1 MEDGLYWKDNKQVA
15 YCKPVLTEK
24 ILCRSPDGNE
34 TYRYFAKA
42 LFPDGTESEIKE
54 LASLDKFSCFELWQC
69 PDVSPKWKSH
79 VTKMLQLQ
87 AALMEAKEE
96 ISCHS
101 GLQQYR
107 DYPIYILGDKVIGAE
122 KLEGKIVLKSSCSYS
137 AICRREKEDL
147 LYLAERTMKMLPGI
161 SEIIFYYS
169 LQAVVKPILH
179 RIGID
184 TNYTLAITG
193 PSGHLKTS
201 IAKKICLWIL
211 DRAKQQTFFS
221 AKKTTKR
228 ILEEMDACS
237 GMNYLVDDFHAY
249 AKTQDMD
256 RQDKR
261 LDDIVRHVE
270 ENPDCANIVITG
282 EFIQGIFSC
291 IDRLLVVQIPKMKGV
306 EMERLKE
313 KLAGVPDNLMP
324 EIAYAFAGT
333 LLDNLDEVEEKCAE
347 FYQKKCMNP
356 EGGTLDVTR
365 TYRHGIFLQ
374 LTEFLYRTYL
384 CDGSETLSVKEGLKT
399 AIKKQY
405 GIQQEQLMKIKE
417 DEEHDYVSEVI
428 AMLAGNNQYIE
439 AITDSSRY
447 SNYEHSYLQKGDE
460 IYITRNALI
469 YGMMKY
475 SNRRVNINRIIRQ
488 LEDGGIL
495 NRGTDSITKKFRGIR
510 HYVIRYPIL
519 ELYAKC
525 KAI

>member
-1 MEDGLYWKDNKQVA
+1 MGDGLYWKDKQIA
-15 YCKPVLTEK
+15 YCKPFLTEK
-24 ILCRSPDGNE
+24 ILCRSSDGNE

-42 LFPDGTESEIKE
+42 LFPDGTESEIRK
-54 LASLDKFSCFELWQC
+54 LTSLDKFSCFELWQC
-69 PDVSPKWKSH
+69 PDVSPKGKSH
-79 VTKMLQLQ
+79 VTRMLQLQ

-122 KLEGKIVLKSSCSYS
+122 KLGGKIVLESSLPYAAVCGM
-137 AICRREKEDL
+137 RKEDL
-147 LYLAERTMKMLPGI
+147 ICLAERAMRMLPGI
-161 SEIIFYYS
+161 SEIIVYYS

-201 IAKKICLWIL
+201 MAKKICLWL
-211 DRAKQQTFFS
+211 WDRAKQQTAFS

-228 ILEEMDACS
+228 IFEEMDACS

-249 AKTQDMD
+249 PKTQDMD

-261 LDDIVRHVE
+261 LDDIVRYVE
-270 ENPDCANIVITG
+270 ENPDCANVVITG

-291 IDRLLVVQIPKMKGV
+291 IDRLLVVQIPIMKGI
-306 EMERLKE
+306 ELEGLKE
-313 KLAGVPDNLMP
+313 KLTGIPDSLMS
-324 EIAYAFAGT
+324 EVAYVFAGT
-333 LLDNLDEVEEKCAE
+333 LLENLNEVEEKCAK
-347 FYQKKCMNP
+347 FYQNKCMNP
-356 EGGTLDVTR
+356 EGGILDVTR

-384 CDGSETLSVKEGLKT
+384 CGGSERLSAKEELT
-399 AIKKQY
+399 MAIKKQY
-405 GIQQEQLMKIKE
+405 GIQQEQLMRIKE
-417 DEEHDYVSEVI
+417 DEKHDYVSDVI
-428 AMLAGNNQYIE
+428 AMLAGDNKYIK

-447 SNYEHSYLQKGDE
+447 SNYEDSYLQKGDE
-460 IYITRNALI
+460 IYITRSALI

-488 LEDGGIL
+488 LEDEGIL

-510 HYVIRYPIL
+510 HYVIRCPVL